1 MADRD
6 RGVRPWR
13 LTIIGSTTNVG
24 EMRRLQGLLAGIAAL
39 LLAAGCGP
47 SNPQVDLRTPFGT
60 IRIEVDSVRAPR
72 TAANFLRYVDEGRL
86 DSASFYRVRREEAE
100 LMQRGTAVVQGGL
113 WRGDTTKFLPP
124 VALEST
130 RETGLVHT
138 EGVVSL
144 ARFGVN
150 SGRSEF
156 FIVIGDQPHLDYRDA
171 ERPGYAAFGRVVQGM
186 DLVRDI
192 QRLPVRG
199 EQIARPIPFSA
210 SRVR

>member
-1 MADRD
+1 
-6 RGVRPWR
+6 
-13 LTIIGSTTNVG
+13 
-24 EMRRLQGLLAGIAAL
+24 MRRLQCLLAGSAAL

-47 SNPQVDLRTPFGT
+47 SNPQVELRTQFGT

-100 LMQRGTAVVQGGL
+100 LMQPGTAVVQGGL
-113 WRGDTTKFLPP
+113 WRGDTTKLLPP
-124 VALEST
+124 IALEST
-130 RETGLVHT
+130 RETGLRHT
-138 EGVVSL
+138 DGVVSL

-150 SGRSEF
+150 SGRGEF
-156 FIVIGDQPHLDYRDA
+156 FIVIGDQPHLDYRSADK
-171 ERPGYAAFGRVVQGM
+171 PGYAAFGRVVQGM

-192 QRLPVRG
+192 RRLPVRG
-199 EQIARPIPFSA
+199 EQLARPIPFSA

>member
-1 MADRD
+1 MQR
-6 RGVRPWR
+6 VRRAWV
-13 LTIIGSTTNVG
+13 LVV
-24 EMRRLQGLLAGIAAL
+24 AL
-39 LLAAGCGP
+39 LLAGGCGP
-47 SNPQVDLRTPFGT
+47 SNPQVDLRTQFGT

-113 WRGDTTKFLPP
+113 WRSGDTTRFLPP
-124 VALEST
+124 IPLEST
-130 RETGLVHT
+130 RETGLRHT
-138 EGVVSL
+138 DGVVSL

-150 SGRSEF
+150 SGRGEF
-156 FIVIGDQPHLDYRDA
+156 FVVIGDQPHLDYRSADK
-171 ERPGYAAFGRVVQGM
+171 PGYAAFGRVVQGM

-192 QRLPVRG
+192 RRLPARG
-199 EQIARPIPFSA
+199 EQLARPIPFSA